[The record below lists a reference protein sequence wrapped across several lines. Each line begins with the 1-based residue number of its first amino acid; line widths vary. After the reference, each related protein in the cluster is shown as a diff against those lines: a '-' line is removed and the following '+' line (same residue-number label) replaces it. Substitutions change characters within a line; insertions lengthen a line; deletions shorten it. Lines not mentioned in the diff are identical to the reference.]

1 MGTIDQPKPSEP
13 KSPVADQSPL
23 QPGGVVESGVNEF
36 SATRKNP
43 QTPEI
48 VKEEI
53 GEDEDTHRRH
63 R

>member
-13 KSPVADQSPL
+13 KSPVPDQRPL
-23 QPGGVVESGVNEF
+23 QPGQTDDGRMNSMPGQ
-36 SATRKNP
+36 RKNP

-48 VKEEI
+48 VKEE
-53 GEDEDTHRRH
+53 TRRD